1 MGKGKKKSGG
11 GAAAA
16 LAGPAMA
23 SDETLGSETL
33 DAIEARHELEL
44 AEVKRITA
52 DMTGK
57 KDAMR
62 VLHIEGEVTDRHYL
76 EMRRWEELHHEEEEE
91 EEEEEGEVGGSR
103 PDPSS
108 SRPEAS
114 SDLETRL
121 AATGLHEPDD
131 ETRGSPP
138 SDTTMTKAMRRRLK
152 KEREE
157 REREERVA
165 REVAEARAAGPSAG
179 EAESAKLS
187 AVLRPF
193 GLRVREIKADGHC
206 LYRAVADQL
215 AARAPARYREIF
227 EIFSRSH
234 TRDAEANAPGD
245 APVSALRALAA
256 RVMRADADAY
266 RPFLETGAAQDDDG
280 WSRYLADVES
290 TAAWG
295 GQLELQAL
303 AVGLKTPIEVFT
315 ADAPPVTMGEA
326 FAGEARGVALRVCH
340 HRHAFGLGE
349 HYNSA
354 ADA

>member
-1 MGKGKKKSGG
+1 
-11 GAAAA
+11 
-16 LAGPAMA
+16 
-23 SDETLGSETL
+23 
-33 DAIEARHELEL
+33 
-44 AEVKRITA
+44 
-52 DMTGK
+52 
-57 KDAMR
+57 
-62 VLHIEGEVTDRHYL
+62 
-76 EMRRWEELHHEEEEE
+76 
-91 EEEEEGEVGGSR
+91 
-103 PDPSS
+103 
-108 SRPEAS
+108 
-114 SDLETRL
+114 
-121 AATGLHEPDD
+121 
-131 ETRGSPP
+131 
-138 SDTTMTKAMRRRLK
+138 MTKAMRRRLK

-266 RPFLETGAAQDDDG
+266 RPFLETEHVGADADAG
-280 WSRYLADVES
+280 WSRYLSDVES

-303 AVGLKTPIEVFT
+303 AVGLKMPVEVFT
-315 ADAPPVTMGEA
+315 ANAPPVTMGEA
-326 FAGEARGVALRVCH
+326 FAGEARGVTLRVCH

-354 ADA
+354 VDA